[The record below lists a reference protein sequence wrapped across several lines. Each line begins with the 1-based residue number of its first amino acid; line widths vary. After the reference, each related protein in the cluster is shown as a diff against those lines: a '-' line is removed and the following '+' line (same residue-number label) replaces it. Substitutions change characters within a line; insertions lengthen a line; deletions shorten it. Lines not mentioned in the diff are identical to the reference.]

1 MTDYRDYYNLTLK
14 QIEDKVKE
22 ISNIENAV
30 NLTLQKTF
38 KIAGNYEIYSE
49 SILWLGRKES
59 YKDFV
64 KNKSLTF
71 KVDLIESFIEKFYPE
86 NKLQELEKRE
96 IEIKKWINEEKDKI
110 AKGEAKIAE
119 AFKELLKRE
128 HEFNEKIIN
137 HLTEKN

>member
-38 KIAGNYEIYSE
+38 KIAGNFDNYSE

>member
-38 KIAGNYEIYSE
+38 KIAGNFDNYSA

>member
-22 ISNIENAV
+22 ISNIESAV
-30 NLTLQKTF
+30 NLMLKKTF
-38 KIAGNYEIYSE
+38 EVAGNFENYSE

-64 KNKSLTF
+64 KNNSLED
-71 KVDLIESFIEKFYPE
+71 KVDLVESFIEECYPE
-86 NKLQELEKRE
+86 NKLQELEEKE
-96 IEIKKWINEEKDKI
+96 KNIKKWINEEKDKI